1 MSLIPTQHLERSF
14 SVRSDRGMCGQCS
27 NGEVEHQTSYRP
39 RSNVAHVG
47 VKGQG
52 GTAIEQLP
60 VPD

>member
-1 MSLIPTQHLERSF
+1 MSLIPIQHLERSF
-14 SVRSDRGMCGQCS
+14 SVRSGRGMYGQRS

-47 VKGQG
+47 VERQG

-60 VPD
+60 VLD